1 MEKSKDI
8 QTKFDEVR
16 FYTDNPKEMLN
27 HYTAESVYR
36 EYDENL
42 RSAETGEVVTVN
54 RKELIFERGEQLTAD
69 MLSQVQFFLEE
80 GSIKRMYV
88 SNQCRSGVAV
98 YREYPMPYIVNVRLG
113 SGSSKFL
120 VRAASMEMAIAEVTD
135 WCEQKIG
142 GAFEVIYAKL
152 ASDFTIIEDTLRK
165 LEREELAQQT
175 GTRVAEQ
182 DGKEEKEYDLKYY
195 QIDARTTVVVDGEV
209 YGVEDEARTFLLR
222 VKDADLA
229 KVLIKKWLNKRL
241 DARNVSEDRKIAIT
255 LDEAVVFNCNKIIPN
270 AFSEVYMQRF
280 DDERA
285 IAEAYKKIDNLSAG
299 KQQ

>member
-27 HYTAESVYR
+27 RYTAESVYR
-36 EYDENL
+36 KYDENL
-42 RSAETGEVVTVN
+42 CTDGTGEVVTVN
-54 RKELIFERGEQLTAD
+54 SQELIFERGEQLTAD
-69 MLSQVQFFLEE
+69 VLPRVQFFLDE

-88 SNQCRSGVAV
+88 SNQCRSGVKV
-98 YREYPMPYIVNVRLG
+98 FREYPMPYIVNVRLG
-113 SGSSKFL
+113 SGSSKFV

-135 WCEQKIG
+135 WCEQKID
-142 GAFEVIYAKL
+142 GAFEVIYAKI

-175 GTRVAEQ
+175 GTRVAE
-182 DGKEEKEYDLKYY
+182 DGKEENDYDLKYY

-209 YGVEDEARTFLLR
+209 YGEEDEARTFLLR

-285 IAEAYKKIDNLSAG
+285 IAEAYKKIDNL
-299 KQQ
+299 

>member
-27 HYTAESVYR
+27 RYTAESVYR
-36 EYDENL
+36 KYDENL
-42 RSAETGEVVTVN
+42 CTDGTGEVVTVN
-54 RKELIFERGEQLTAD
+54 RQELIFERGEQLTAD
-69 MLSQVQFFLEE
+69 VLPRVQFFLDE

-88 SNQCRSGVAV
+88 SNQCRNGVAV
-98 YREYPMPYIVNVRLG
+98 FREYPMPYIVNVRFAA
-113 SGSSKFL
+113 SNSKFI
-120 VRAASMEMAIAEVTD
+120 VRAASMEMAIAEVKD
-135 WCEQKIG
+135 WCEQKING
-142 GAFEVIYAKL
+142 SFEVIYAKL

-175 GTRVAEQ
+175 GTRVAE
-182 DGKEEKEYDLKYY
+182 DGKEENDYDLKYY

-229 KVLIKKWLNKRL
+229 KVLIKKWINKRL
-241 DARNVSEDRKIAIT
+241 DTRNVSEDRKIAIT
-255 LDEAVVFNCNKIIPN
+255 LDEAVVFNCNKIIPY

-285 IAEAYKKIDNLSAG
+285 IAEAYQKLDNL
-299 KQQ
+299 

>member
-27 HYTAESVYR
+27 RYTAESVYR
-36 EYDENL
+36 KYDENL
-42 RSAETGEVVTVN
+42 CTDGTGEVVTVN
-54 RKELIFERGEQLTAD
+54 SQELIFERGEQLTAD
-69 MLSQVQFFLEE
+69 VLPRVQFFLDE

-88 SNQCRSGVAV
+88 SNQCRSGVKV
-98 YREYPMPYIVNVRLG
+98 FREYPIPYIVNVRLG
-113 SGSSKFL
+113 SGSSKFV

-135 WCEQKIG
+135 WCEQKID

-175 GTRVAEQ
+175 GSKVAAEQ
-182 DGKEEKEYDLKYY
+182 DGKEENDLKYY
-195 QIDARTTVVVDGEV
+195 QIDTRTTVVVDGEV

-285 IAEAYKKIDNLSAG
+285 IAEAYKKIDNL
-299 KQQ
+299 